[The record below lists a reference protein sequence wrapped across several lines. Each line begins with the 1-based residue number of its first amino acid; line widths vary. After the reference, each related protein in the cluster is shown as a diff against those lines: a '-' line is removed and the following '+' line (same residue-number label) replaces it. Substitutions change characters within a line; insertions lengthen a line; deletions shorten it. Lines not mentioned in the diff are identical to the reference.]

1 MTLRN
6 SSTPNFRPPRSLSS
20 ITASLSV
27 CMCTAGVSLY
37 SSTASHPL
45 SLFTTSPPLRRRL
58 YNLFGPDQ
66 RPVSVNLVEEQSD
79 CRGHRPGA
87 GSIGHVEGMAGA
99 RQFHIAHHRARDR
112 PQPLD
117 ETAGLL
123 HRNDGVAGAMDDQ
136 ERRGV
141 AMDARHRRRL
151 AEDVGMPGE
160 LASDHDP

>member
-27 CMCTAGVSLY
+27 CMCTFGVALY
-37 SSTASHPL
+37 SSTASPPL
-45 SLFTTSPPLRRRL
+45 SLFTKSPPLRGRL

-66 RPVSVNLVEEQSD
+66 RPVSVNLVEEQPD
-79 CRGHRPGA
+79 CRRHRPRA
-87 GSIGHVEGMAGA
+87 GSVGHVEGMPGA
-99 RQFHIAHHRARDR
+99 RQFHIAHHGVRDR

-123 HRNDGVAGAMDDQ
+123 DRNDGVAGAMDDQ

-141 AMDARHRRRL
+141 PMHAGDRRRL
-151 AEDVGMPGE
+151 VEDVGMPG
-160 LASDHDP
+160 